1 MSRKDKVQK
10 TQEVNTNSINDV
22 PQGDAPKSQIA
33 KELQRYQ
40 RQVDELFEALEAI
53 DLKKIEDPEDK
64 LKAAKGKQDLM
75 LKMPILIAE
84 LDNLKNRNKVKTDDI
99 KGNKVLSPFE
109 DGTLDDD

>member
-1 MSRKDKVQK
+1 MSRKNKEQG
-10 TQEVNTNSINDV
+10 TQDPSNTASLDT
-22 PQGDAPKSQIA
+22 PQGQPKSQIA
-33 KELQRYQ
+33 KELERYQ

-75 LKMPILIAE
+75 LKMPLLIAE

-99 KGNKVLSPFE
+99 KGNKVLSPLE
-109 DGTLDDD
+109 DGTLDE